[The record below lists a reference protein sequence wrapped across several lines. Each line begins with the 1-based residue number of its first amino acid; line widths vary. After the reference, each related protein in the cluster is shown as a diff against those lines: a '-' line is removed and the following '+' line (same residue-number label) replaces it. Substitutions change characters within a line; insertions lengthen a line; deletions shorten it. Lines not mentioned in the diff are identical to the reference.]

1 MAVETLHRDPSLTVR
16 DYRCTAHP
24 HDRPFVERHEAFTIA
39 YVRRGS
45 FGCHARGAVHE
56 LVAGSLFVG
65 HPGDEYACTH
75 EHHGGGDECLSFH
88 FAPAL
93 VDALD
98 HRSADR
104 KPLWRVASVPPLAEI
119 VVLGELAQA
128 AAEGRTDVALEEAG
142 MMLAARFAT
151 TVRGKRTGSR
161 ALPARDRR
169 RSIDAARWIELH
181 AHEPVTLASAAA
193 HVGLSDFH
201 FLRLFR
207 AGLGVTPHQY
217 LVRCRLRRAARL
229 LSAADRPITDVALD
243 AGFGD
248 LSNFIRTF
256 GRAARMS
263 PRAFRRLARSDR
275 NAVVERLERR

>member
-1 MAVETLHRDPSLTVR
+1 MAARTLFHDRSLTVV
-16 DYRCTAHP
+16 DYRCTARP
-24 HDRPFVERHEAFTIA
+24 DDRPFVERHDSFTIA

-45 FGCHARGAVHE
+45 FGCHVRGAAHE
-56 LVAGSLFVG
+56 LVAGALFVG
-65 HPGDEYACTH
+65 HPGDEYVCTH

-88 FAPAL
+88 LAPSL

-98 HRSADR
+98 DR
-104 KPLWRVASVPPLAEI
+104 ATTWRVASLPPLAEI
-119 VVLGELAQA
+119 VVVGELAQA
-128 AAEGRTDVALEEAG
+128 AAEGKTDVALDEAG
-142 MMLAARFAT
+142 LMLAARFAT
-151 TVRGKRTGSR
+151 TVRGRRTRSVPL
-161 ALPARDRR
+161 AARDRR
-169 RSIDAARWIELH
+169 RSIDAAHWIEQH
-181 AHEPVTLASAAA
+181 AHEPITLASVAA

-229 LSAADRPITDVALD
+229 LCEADRPITDVAFD

-275 NAVVERLERR
+275 NAAVRRLDSR

>member
-24 HDRPFVERHEAFTIA
+24 RDRPFVERHEAFTIA
-39 YVRRGS
+39 YVRHGS
-45 FGCHARGAVHE
+45 FGCHVRGAVHE

-98 HRSADR
+98 HRDADR
-104 KPLWRVASVPPLAEI
+104 KPMWRVAFVPPLAEI

-142 MMLAARFAT
+142 MLLAARFAT
-151 TVRGKRTGSR
+151 TVRGGRARSRT
-161 ALPARDRR
+161 LPARDRR

-181 AHEPVTLASAAA
+181 AHEPITLASAAA
-193 HVGLSDFH
+193 HVGLSAFH

-207 AGLGVTPHQY
+207 AGVGVTPHQY

-263 PRAFRRLARSDR
+263 PRAFRRLARRDR
-275 NAVVERLERR
+275 NAVVERFERR